1 MGSEMCIR
9 DRYVPLTN
17 EQADVLSVI
26 FFFINFV
33 PKLYLS
39 VTQADLCFQG
49 LPELKI
55 IFSFA

>member
-1 MGSEMCIR
+1 ML
-9 DRYVPLTN
+9 YVPLTN

-26 FFFINFV
+26 FFFYINFV

-39 VTQADLCFQG
+39 VTQADLCFHG